1 MKKIKICGDISH
13 PPYECLDEK
22 GQMSGFAYEVS
33 KAIADQM
40 GLEIEIDLMDW
51 GEALKAFDEGK
62 YDLIQFL
69 SYGGARKKDYLFSL
83 PLLTTFQSVFSLMWR
98 DDIQDISLGNYKVA
112 VQEYDAAHSMFS
124 VNSGK
129 YKELVVTKN
138 QEDALE
144 LLMCQEVDIIVGNR
158 LTVSYIASKH
168 NCADK
173 IKLVG
178 RPLNRT
184 KYCMASRHEDTEL
197 IEIINEGIEIIK
209 SNGVYEA
216 IYEKWFVDR
225 SASLGYEILSRMDS
239 GAIYI
244 DALGKVKAVNDNAA
258 RILTIN
264 EEDILFRNFY
274 ETEYTDIFEP
284 LLIQEILDGRS
295 ETLHKSLDVI
305 VEGEKKYLEINY
317 NRMADERH
325 KTIGVIVTLID
336 VTEKRRLESMLAEK
350 DKMESLGFLLLNIAH
365 EIRNPLTSI
374 KNFIELLPSEYED
387 MEFRESLFYHVPNQI
402 KQIDDML
409 SNLLEYSKPAKANKT
424 MLSVSDILKDIII
437 ESIIKTTKSMNVN
450 LVTEVDEDLY
460 LDCDKNHIKQI
471 LINLLLNAV
480 QAVPEGGNLRI
491 EAKPNLDNCEIS
503 IINDISP
510 GVVIDS
516 DKLFE
521 PFYTTKPQGTGLGL
535 FITYQ
540 LVKENG
546 GEIKIVQTN
555 NQVTITVMF
564 ERVKDRIE
572 R

>member
-1 MKKIKICGDISH
+1 MRKIRICGDISH
-13 PPYECLDEK
+13 PPYEFLNETGK
-22 GQMSGFAYEVS
+22 MSGFAYEVT
-33 KAIADQM
+33 KAIAEQL
-40 GLEIEIDLMDW
+40 GIEIQIDLMDW
-51 GEALKAFDEGK
+51 GEALKAFDEDK

-69 SYGGARKKDYLFSL
+69 SYGGSRKKDYLFSL
-83 PLLTTFQSVFSLMWR
+83 PLLTTFQSVFSLTWR
-98 DDIQDISLGNYKVA
+98 DDIQDISMGNYKVA
-112 VQEYDAAHSMFS
+112 VQEYDAAHSTFI

-144 LLMCQEVDIIVGNR
+144 LLMCQEVDIMVGNR

-184 KYCMASRHEDTEL
+184 KYCMASKHNNSEL
-197 IEIINEGIEIIK
+197 IEIINSGIEIIK

-225 SASLGYEILSRMDS
+225 SASIGFEILSKMDS

-244 DALGKVKAVNDNAA
+244 DALGKVKAVNENAA
-258 RILTIN
+258 RILTIK
-264 EEDILFRNFY
+264 EEDIIFRNFY
-274 ETEYTDIFEP
+274 ETQYTDVFEP

-295 ETLHKSLDVI
+295 ETLHKSLDVL
-305 VEGEKKYLEINY
+305 VEGEQKYLEINY
-317 NRMADERH
+317 NRMTDEEH

-336 VTEKRRLESMLAEK
+336 VTEKKRFENMLAEK
-350 DKMESLGFLLLNIAH
+350 GKMESLGFLLLNIAH

-387 MEFRESLFYHVPNQI
+387 KEFRESLLYHVPNQI

-409 SNLLEYSKPAKANKT
+409 SNLLEYSKPVKANKT
-424 MLSVSDILKDIII
+424 TFSIGDILKDIII
-437 ESIIKTTKSMNVN
+437 ESIIKTTKNMNVDLIIDVN
-450 LVTEVDEDLY
+450 EDLY

-480 QAVPEGGNLRI
+480 QAVPEGGKLKI
-491 EAKPNLDNCEIS
+491 KAKPNENSCEIC

-510 GVVIDS
+510 GTIIDV
-516 DKLFE
+516 DKFFE

-546 GEIKIVQTN
+546 GEIKISHTN
-555 NQVTITVMF
+555 NQVAISVIF
-564 ERVKDRIE
+564 ERVNSRVE